1 MNSLEI
7 INERIKDL
15 EDRLE
20 SAKYLANGNPSEFGK
35 TVIDDLSKHLD
46 SCKQIKQELE
56 VLEILKNKKVDIGFV
71 KSILESCSIEESLEV
86 INDCGYRKLT
96 MEELLKIKQWLGVN

>member
-1 MNSLEI
+1 MKSLEI
-7 INERIKDL
+7 VNDYINLID
-15 EDRLE
+15 
-20 SAKYLANGNPSEFGK
+20 NFEFDKCYVG
-35 TVIDDLSKHLD
+35 VNELQ
-46 SCKQIKQELE
+46 QIKEDLE

-96 MEELLKIKQWLGVN
+96 MEELLKIKQWLEVNEK